1 LHDYLSRTTI
11 NEKGEKVPRKRTKS
25 SALTEHGIERLGKSL
40 KEKREDLGM
49 TQEAFTDWI
58 EAEGARLGILGARLS
73 VGAIQNWEVTRIAS
87 CPDLGNM
94 RLLAAVFGLDT
105 DSFVTYL
112 NGDWD
117 SISEFTKDPDYRKQG
132 QPNLSPNLAAE
143 IFRNADIRIKAPII
157 VGELQALFA
166 RASED
171 QAIAE
176 REVSEE
182 DVEGYLASAS
192 KDTQKRFYRF
202 LQERLIG
209 A

>member
-1 LHDYLSRTTI
+1 MAVSRTRI
-11 NEKGEKVPRKRTKS
+11 NDDGERVPRKRTKS

-40 KEKREDLGM
+40 REKREDLGM

-58 EAEGARLGILGARLS
+58 GREGERLGIPGARLS

-112 NGDWD
+112 NGYWS
-117 SISEFTKDPDYRKQG
+117 SINEFTKDPDYRKQG

-166 RASED
+166 KASED

>member
-1 LHDYLSRTTI
+1 MAVSRTVT

-25 SALTEHGIERLGKSL
+25 PALTEHGIERLGKCL

-58 EAEGARLGILGARLS
+58 EAEGARLKIPGARLS

-112 NGDWD
+112 NGEWD
-117 SISEFTKDPDYRKQG
+117 SISEFTKDPNYRKQG
-132 QPNLSPNLAAE
+132 QIYLPSNNSC
-143 IFRNADIRIKAPII
+143 IFCQ
-157 VGELQALFA
+157 L
-166 RASED
+166 
-171 QAIAE
+171 
-176 REVSEE
+176 
-182 DVEGYLASAS
+182 
-192 KDTQKRFYRF
+192 
-202 LQERLIG
+202 
-209 A
+209 

>member
-1 LHDYLSRTTI
+1 MAVSRTVT

-25 SALTEHGIERLGKSL
+25 SALTEHGIERLGKCL

-58 EAEGARLGILGARLS
+58 EAEGARLKIPGARLS

-112 NGDWD
+112 NGEWD
-117 SISEFTKDPDYRKQG
+117 SISEFTKDPNYRKQG
-132 QPNLSPNLAAE
+132 QPNLNPNLAAE
-143 IFRNADIRIKAPII
+143 IFRNADIQVKAPII

-166 RASED
+166 KISD
-171 QAIAE
+171 FQAIAE
-176 REVSEE
+176 REVTDEE
-182 DVEGYLASAS
+182 VKGYLASAS

-202 LQERLIG
+202 LQEQLIG